1 MGQKMKA
8 ISKSKPTL
16 EEEKMKEKARSED
29 KKLADKR
36 GFMKNLR
43 GLFRKR
49 GDF

>member
-1 MGQKMKA
+1 MKP
-8 ISKSKPTL
+8 ISKGKPTL
-16 EEEKMKEKARSED
+16 DDEKRREEARSED